1 MAAVFLQSIG
11 GGGLTGSV
19 AQVAAVAGT
28 LVLALIIVGLVSVAY
43 KHLRGDG
50 IEWPER
56 RRGSQR
62 RIRRRVGLLLILSGI
77 NT

>member
-28 LVLALIIVGLVSVAY
+28 LVLALIIVGLVS
-43 KHLRGDG
+43 
-50 IEWPER
+50 EQR

>member
-19 AQVAAVAGT
+19 TQVAAVAGT

-50 IEWPER
+50 IEWPDDKRESSDGEVA
-56 RRGSQR
+56 RGGSDDEWDYY
-62 RIRRRVGLLLILSGI
+62 
-77 NT
+77 